1 MHRWLVLITA
11 AVTFY
16 AAHAQQLTVTLTG
29 SMHNGSSIPCF
40 GKKVG
45 TITSTVT
52 GGTAPYWYTW
62 SNGE

>member
-1 MHRWLVLITA
+1 MMTA
-11 AVTFY
+11 LACCSQSKLF
-16 AAHAQQLTVTLTG
+16 AQQLTVTLTG